1 MPMKDTAQAKAM
13 AQTVTGWRRMDGFGA
28 GAPVRGRAVVD
39 VGGSWGVGRER
50 VARSSGIGWGRPD
63 RAERYGLSGS
73 AVTSRSDRL

>member
-39 VGGSWGVGRER
+39 VGGSWGSGANGSRGRRESDG
-50 VARSSGIGWGRPD
+50 AGRI
-63 RAERYGLSGS
+63 GLSGT
-73 AVTSRSDRL
+73 A